1 MSIYRWLIIVIIG
14 GHLIITLYMILCF
27 ANTTPKA
34 ENILRLVDES
44 VFLR

>member
-14 GHLIITLYMILCF
+14 GHLIITLYMIICF

-34 ENILRLVDES
+34 ENILRLVDDS
-44 VFLR
+44 AFLR